1 MKSLFFSLVFVLV
14 GFIGYAQEASV
25 QSAEDFKKS
34 VVDGKIT
41 MTLPAEI
48 TKENVSKYS
57 AYYTPFFTTEF
68 DEKNHQIKF
77 NMVNNDGKSRRV
89 VLRFLSA
96 NGIQFVKVGDQSLP
110 MSNFYEAYLK

>member
-1 MKSLFFSLVFVLV
+1 MLV
-14 GFIGYAQEASV
+14 GFVSFSQEAV
-25 QSAEDFKKS
+25 IPSAELFKKS
-34 VVDGKIT
+34 VVDGKIA
-41 MTLPAEI
+41 MTLPTEI

-89 VLRFLSA
+89 ILRFLSA
-96 NGIQFVKVGDQSLP
+96 NGIQFIKVGDKSLP
-110 MSNFYEAYLK
+110 LANFYEAYLK